1 MERYIATGKR
11 KSAVARVMLFEGNG
25 KKIVNGKK
33 LETYFSRADL
43 LKSIN
48 VPFEVTK
55 TEGKF
60 SLFANIKGGGVS
72 GQADALKLGI
82 ARALLKFN
90 PDLRE
95 TLKAHGLLRRDPREK
110 ERKKYGRVKAR
121 KGFQWTKR

>member
-1 MERYIATGKR
+1 MERYTATGKR
-11 KSAVARVMLFEGNG
+11 KSAIAIVILTEGNG
-25 KKIVNGKK
+25 KKMVNGKK
-33 LETYFSRADL
+33 LETYFTRIDL

-60 SLFANIKGGGVS
+60 SLSANITGGGIS

-90 PDLRE
+90 PDLRKA
-95 TLKAHGLLRRDPREK
+95 LKSHGLLRRDPREK

>member
-11 KSAVARVMLFEGNG
+11 KSAVARVMLVEGNG
-25 KKIVNGKK
+25 KKIVNGKT
-33 LETYFSRADL
+33 LEIYFSRIGL

-60 SLFANIKGGGVS
+60 SLFANIRGGGVS

-90 PDLRE
+90 PDLRKA
-95 TLKAHGLLRRDPREK
+95 LKSHGLLRRDPREK

>member
-1 MERYIATGKR
+1 MERYTATGKR
-11 KSAVARVMLFEGNG
+11 KSAIARVILTEGNG
-25 KKIVNGKK
+25 KKMVNGKK
-33 LETYFSRADL
+33 LETYFTRIDL

-60 SLFANIKGGGVS
+60 SLSANITGGGIS

-82 ARALLKFN
+82 TRALLKFN
-90 PDLRE
+90 PDLRKA
-95 TLKAHGLLRRDPREK
+95 LKSHGLLRRDPREK

>member
-11 KSAVARVMLFEGNG
+11 KSAIARVILIEGNG
-25 KKIVNGKK
+25 KKIVNGRK
-33 LETYFSRADL
+33 LEAYFSRADL

-60 SLFANIKGGGVS
+60 SLSANITGGGIS

-82 ARALLKFN
+82 ARALLKFD
-90 PDLRE
+90 PDLRK
-95 TLKAHGLLRRDPREK
+95 TLKSHGLLRRDPREK